1 MTDKM
6 VVTLDLDMVHVGGVT
21 EETPARI
28 PNSFAIYLRNTILQ
42 KCP

>member
-1 MTDKM
+1 M

-21 EETPARI
+21 EETPAHI
-28 PNSFAIYLRNTILQ
+28 PNSFAIYLRNAILQ